1 MCHFGFFFFSSRRRH
16 TRCALVTG
24 VQTCALPIWSTPARR
39 LKRCVAWVTAWKPQA
54 MLKPL
59 IGREPGLKSVLLWWL
74 VPALVDFM
82 MTALWLSNHMLR
94 SQINIAYDRSL
105 VGALRSI
112 DHQISTVRG
121 GLSLVLP

>member
-1 MCHFGFFFFSSRRRH
+1 
-16 TRCALVTG
+16 
-24 VQTCALPIWSTPARR
+24 
-39 LKRCVAWVTAWKPQA
+39 

-74 VPALVDFM
+74 VPALVVFM

-105 VGALRSI
+105 AGALRSI
-112 DHQISTVRG
+112 DHQISTVSG
-121 GLSLVLP
+121 GLSLELPYLMMEFFELTNNANVYFRVLTDDVLAGTGNQQKHIPKN

>member
-1 MCHFGFFFFSSRRRH
+1 
-16 TRCALVTG
+16 
-24 VQTCALPIWSTPARR
+24 
-39 LKRCVAWVTAWKPQA
+39 

-74 VPALVDFM
+74 VPALVVFM

-105 VGALRSI
+105 AGALRSI
-112 DHQISTVRG
+112 DHQISTVSG
-121 GLSLVLP
+121 GLSLELTYLMLEFFELTTTENVYFRVMTDERFADIGNTQHQLPPTTP